1 MEKIKTIVVEDV
13 SLELKGTLSII
24 RNDIPEVEVIGTAQ
38 TEREFWALIDGGA
51 QPDLVLLD
59 LGLGGSTTV
68 HLCQHLVLLAFILV
82 ILIAVKWYLIVVL
95 ICISLMANDIKHL
108 FICLCAILISYLS
121 KCLFKSFAVFHLVVY
136 FFLLTFES
144 SLYSQNTILCW
155 IYDLRYFKVDCDS
168 Q

>member
-1 MEKIKTIVVEDV
+1 MRVPI
-13 SLELKGTLSII
+13 
-24 RNDIPEVEVIGTAQ
+24 
-38 TEREFWALIDGGA
+38 AL
-51 QPDLVLLD
+51 
-59 LGLGGSTTV
+59 

-155 IYDLRYFKVDCDS
+155 IYDLRYFIPVCS
-168 Q
+168 LSFHSLNSVFCRANFLLLW

>member
-1 MEKIKTIVVEDV
+1 MFNF
-13 SLELKGTLSII
+13 I
-24 RNDIPEVEVIGTAQ
+24 RNCQ
-38 TEREFWALIDGGA
+38 TIFKSGWTILHFHQQCMRVPIAL
-51 QPDLVLLD
+51 
-59 LGLGGSTTV
+59 

-155 IYDLRYFKVDCDS
+155 IYDLRYFIPVCS
-168 Q
+168 LSFHSLNSVFCRANFLLLW